1 MRSGE
6 VTLVHVGSTS
16 PSPQLT
22 QSPLQAGV
30 KNPRGSLCSAPLHTP
45 LILDPFASI
54 SGGSSQETSARAGSG
69 GEKGGDAQG
78 PLGVGPELPP
88 ATALSPPLLPQL
100 CFLQFVKLV
109 IIFLGAFL
117 LFFKCKIYLYS
128 VFKVV
133 KKNNHK
139 TKPNESAGDL
149 SVGTACSNYP
159 CRLGS
164 VC

>member
-88 ATALSPPLLPQL
+88 ATALSPPPSPPTLLP
-100 CFLQFVKLV
+100 
-109 IIFLGAFL
+109 
-117 LFFKCKIYLYS
+117 
-128 VFKVV
+128 
-133 KKNNHK
+133 
-139 TKPNESAGDL
+139 
-149 SVGTACSNYP
+149 
-159 CRLGS
+159 S
-164 VC
+164 VCKVGDYIFGGFPFIF

>member
-45 LILDPFASI
+45 LILNPFASI

-88 ATALSPPLLPQL
+88 ATALSPP
-100 CFLQFVKLV
+100 F
-109 IIFLGAFL
+109 
-117 LFFKCKIYLYS
+117 S
-128 VFKVV
+128 
-133 KKNNHK
+133 
-139 TKPNESAGDL
+139 PNSASFSL
-149 SVGTACSNYP
+149 
-159 CRLGS
+159 
-164 VC
+164 